1 MHRVSVAIQPFF
13 SDVSIPSYQT
23 SEAAGADI
31 HAYLSEGGSIT
42 IEPLQRVAIPTGF
55 SMAMPVGYEAQLRP
69 RSGMAIKHGI
79 TLINSPGTIDSDY
92 RGEVKILLVNL
103 SDKNV
108 VIHHGDRIAQMV
120 IAPVIAGSFEVVTEL
135 ANTQRGSG
143 GFGSTGK

>member
-1 MHRVSVAIQPFF
+1 MHRVSVAIQPLF

-23 SEAAGADI
+23 TEAAGADI
-31 HAYLSEGGSIT
+31 HAYLSEEGSIT
-42 IEPLQRVAIPTGF
+42 IEPLQRVAVPTGF

-103 SDKNV
+103 SDSKV

-120 IAPVIAGSFEVVTEL
+120 IAPVVSGSFEVVTEL
-135 ANTQRGSG
+135 ASTQRGSG

>member
-1 MHRVSVAIQPFF
+1 MHRVSVAIQPLF
-13 SDVSIPSYQT
+13 SDVTIPSYQT
-23 SEAAGADI
+23 EEAAGADV
-31 HAYLSEGGSIT
+31 HAYFPERGAVT

-103 SDKNV
+103 SDASV

-120 IAPVIAGSFEVVTEL
+120 IAPVVTGSFEVVTEL
-135 ANTQRGSG
+135 DNTERGSG

>member
-1 MHRVSVAIQPFF
+1 MHRISVAIQPLF

-23 SEAAGADI
+23 PEAAGADI
-31 HAYLSEGGSIT
+31 HAYISDGGSIS

-55 SMAMPVGYEAQLRP
+55 SMAMPAGYEAQLRP

-103 SDKNV
+103 SDSKV

-120 IAPVIAGSFEVVTEL
+120 IAPVISGSFDVVTEL
-135 ANTQRGSG
+135 ANTERGSG